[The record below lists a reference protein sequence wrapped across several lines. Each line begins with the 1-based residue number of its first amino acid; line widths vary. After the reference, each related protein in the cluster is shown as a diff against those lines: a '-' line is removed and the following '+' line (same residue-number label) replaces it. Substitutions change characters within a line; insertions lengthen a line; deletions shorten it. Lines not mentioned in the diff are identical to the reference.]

1 VPDKETN
8 NTDSSSRDDTNV
20 PASARKKPSRAL
32 LVLFLIFAA
41 FITMVFLAQR
51 EDKIDWIEDYQAGLD
66 LARQQN
72 KPVLI
77 AFYKKFNQYC
87 SNMEQ
92 DTLKN
97 PDVIDFIENT
107 FVPVMID
114 VDKQP
119 QIATDYGVGYY
130 PTHYIRDPHSD
141 RKVGPHIGYDVPSKF
156 IQKIED
162 LLEKIDLPNK

>member
-20 PASARKKPSRAL
+20 PHPAHKKPSRQL

-51 EDKIDWIEDYQAGLD
+51 EDKIDWIEDYEAGLK

-72 KPVLI
+72 KPVLL
-77 AFYKKFNQYC
+77 AFYKKFTQYC

-92 DTLKN
+92 DTLKD
-97 PDVIDFIENT
+97 PQVISFIETT

-119 QIATDYGVGYY
+119 KIAEQYNVGYY

-141 RKVGPHIGYDVPSKF
+141 RRVGPHIGYDIPSKF
-156 IQKIED
+156 IEKIEY
-162 LLEKIDLPNK
+162 LLEKMDLPNK

>member
-1 VPDKETN
+1 
-8 NTDSSSRDDTNV
+8 
-20 PASARKKPSRAL
+20 
-32 LVLFLIFAA
+32 
-41 FITMVFLAQR
+41 MVFLAQR
-51 EDKIDWIEDYQAGLD
+51 EDKIDWIEDYEAGLE

-77 AFYKKFNQYC
+77 AFYKKFTQYC

-92 DTLKN
+92 DTLKD
-97 PDVIDFIENT
+97 PRVIDFIETT

-119 QIATDYGVGYY
+119 KIAEQYDVGYY

-141 RKVGPHIGYDVPSKF
+141 RRVGPHISYDVPSVF
-156 IQKIED
+156 MRKIKG
-162 LLEKIDLPNK
+162 LLKELDLPNK